1 MATTA
6 PKKAATSRSAKTA
19 VDRQFVTALARGMA
33 VLRCFDAQAHAQ
45 AWTNLIRSTAERGR
59 GLTQIKGCE
68 LT

>member
-33 VLRCFDAQAHAQ
+33 VLRFDRDEPPVIDVSRCMNCQVCMGMCPFGAVI
-45 AWTNLIRSTAERGR
+45 WRW
-59 GLTQIKGCE
+59 
-68 LT
+68 